1 MTSEGTAKEN
11 ESAIPLPKIDPVRG
25 SLHVEWKRC
34 GRSNCRCQDGRL
46 HGPYYTRHWREDG
59 RQRKAYV
66 RVQDVPIQLVGIEL
80 RRAMLPSASSMKR
93 LLRGRETRGPR

>member
-1 MTSEGTAKEN
+1 MHPRSSAKQTSAN
-11 ESAIPLPKIDPVRG
+11 PLPKIDPVRG

-46 HGPYYTRHWREDG
+46 HGPHYARHWREDG

-66 RVQDVPIQLVGIEL
+66 RAHDVATNLVGIEL
-80 RRAMLPSASSMKR
+80 RQALLPSARCMKR
-93 LLRGRETRGPR
+93 LLRE